1 MITLEAMNK
10 SEKRNYLS
18 LIAAEQLT
26 ETIDQLKAAIAP
38 DHPDITRITQLEKRL
53 RELGERI
60 DLGTLNKEDISR
72 IRSRIA
78 GGLSDIVREYKSEP
92 SVKEQVPG
100 KQKNSVFKLDLPEE
114 KKSKPTEDI
123 MAIGYFGEL
132 DYAGSPTKKEQT
144 VNLRKAYGAAYH
156 TAREAVKKAGM
167 EMISGDRDGGQIEA
181 AISAT
186 GAGGHG
192 EKILFWLTPVDGAT
206 TRIHVVVDSQLPTL
220 AFDFG
225 RNKTKLGILVSFLR

>member
-1 MITLEAMNK
+1 MNK

-26 ETIDQLKAAIAP
+26 EAIDQLKAAIAP
-38 DHPDITRITQLEKRL
+38 NHPDISRITQLEKRL

-78 GGLSDIVREYKSEP
+78 GGLSDIVREYKPKP

-144 VNLRKAYGAAYH
+144 VKPTELLTTLPAKPLRKPGW
-156 TAREAVKKAGM
+156 R
-167 EMISGDRDGGQIEA
+167 
-181 AISAT
+181 
-186 GAGGHG
+186 
-192 EKILFWLTPVDGAT
+192 
-206 TRIHVVVDSQLPTL
+206 
-220 AFDFG
+220 
-225 RNKTKLGILVSFLR
+225 